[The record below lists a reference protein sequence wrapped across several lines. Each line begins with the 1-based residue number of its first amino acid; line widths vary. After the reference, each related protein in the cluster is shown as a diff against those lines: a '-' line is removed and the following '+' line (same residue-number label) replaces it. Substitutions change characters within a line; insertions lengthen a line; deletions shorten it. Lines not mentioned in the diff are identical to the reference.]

1 MSEKILSE
9 VIIESG
15 FKAEWFNK
23 DQTIARID
31 YTSGK
36 ACYVPFPW
44 LQRIFQNNRK
54 LLISTVLPSGKCAIQ
69 FSETLKEDKYFLP
82 FLNNAVDAKYKDN
95 ETIANEFPW
104 EEYLT
109 VQHPE
114 SKREFQDMID
124 PRFEFELI
132 NPANNNKFTCSAIAL
147 TYLDKIKVKFLQD

>member
-1 MSEKILSE
+1 MSEKLLRD
-9 VIIESG
+9 VIIESS
-15 FKAEWFNK
+15 FKTEWFNK
-23 DQTIARID
+23 DKTIARVD

-44 LQRIFQNNRK
+44 LQRIFRNDRK
-54 LLISTVLPSGKCAIQ
+54 LLISKVLPSGKCAIQ
-69 FSETLKEDKYFLP
+69 FSETLKEDEYFLP

>member
-23 DQTIARID
+23 DQTIAKIG
-31 YTSGK
+31 YISGK
-36 ACYVPFPW
+36 ACYEPFSW
-44 LQRIFQNNRK
+44 YQRIFRQNRK
-54 LLISTVLPSGKCAIQ
+54 ILLNKVLPSGKCAIQ
-69 FSETLKEDKYFLP
+69 FSESLKTDDIFLP